1 MVRAYN
7 AAAQARAGRFDRFL
21 VRKASWGHFMKVA
34 VLGETL
40 AGEHRVA
47 LIPAGVSK
55 VEKLGC
61 EVIVVSGAGFLSHFS
76 DEEYRDA
83 GATIAPDLG
92 AAVQGA
98 GVVLKVQAPTPEE
111 IEALPEG
118 VVLISLLSPLTQPEL
133 IGELG
138 SAKVTAFALELIPRI
153 TRAQSMDVLSSQA
166 TVAGYKAVLTGANE
180 LAKFLPMFMT
190 AAGTIRPGKVLIL
203 GAGVAGLQ
211 AIATAR
217 RLGAR
222 VEAFDVRP
230 AVREQIES
238 LGATFLETEEE
249 VTGEGEGGYAK
260 ELSEEQHRR
269 ELDLIAAHIADTDL
283 VITTAQIPG
292 RPAPRLI
299 TEEMVDSMHPG
310 SVIVDLAAS
319 SGGNCAVTREG
330 ETVVRNGVKVMG
342 PTNLPAEIPTHAS
355 QMFSK
360 NVETLLKEL
369 VTEGELSLD
378 FEDEIVAGT
387 CVTHAGEVLHG
398 PTKEKLG

>member
-1 MVRAYN
+1 MN
-7 AAAQARAGRFDRFL
+7 
-21 VRKASWGHFMKVA
+21 VA

-40 AGEHRVA
+40 PGEDRVA
-47 LIPAGVSK
+47 LIPAAVSK
-55 VEKLGC
+55 LEQLGC
-61 EVIVVSGAGFLSHFS
+61 EVTVVSGAGVPSHFS
-76 DEEYRDA
+76 NEEYREA
-83 GATIAPDLG
+83 GATIAPDAG
-92 AAVQGA
+92 AALQGA
-98 GVVLKVQAPTPEE
+98 GVVLKVQAPTDEE
-111 IEALPEG
+111 VAALPEG
-118 VVLISLLSPLTQPEL
+118 VVLISLLSPHTQPEL
-133 IGELG
+133 IGRLAD
-138 SAKVTAFALELIPRI
+138 AKVSAFALELIPRI

-166 TVAGYKAVLTGANE
+166 TVAGYKAVLTGADE

-217 RLGAR
+217 RLGAK

-230 AVREQIES
+230 AVKEQVES

-260 ELSEEQHRR
+260 ELSEEQHQR
-269 ELDLIAAHIADTDL
+269 ELELIAAHIADTDL

-310 SVIVDLAAS
+310 SVIVDLAAT

-342 PTNLPAEIPTHAS
+342 PANLPAEIPTHAS

-369 VTEGELSLD
+369 GAEGEVSLD

-387 CVTHAGEVLHG
+387 CVTHGGEVRHG

>member
-1 MVRAYN
+1 
-7 AAAQARAGRFDRFL
+7 
-21 VRKASWGHFMKVA
+21 MKVA
-34 VLGETL
+34 VLAETL
-40 AGEHRVA
+40 PGEHRVA
-47 LIPAGVSK
+47 LIPASVSK
-55 VEKLGC
+55 LEKCGC
-61 EVIVVSGAGFLSHFS
+61 DVTVVSGAGLPAHFS
-76 DEEYRDA
+76 NEKYREA
-83 GATIAPDLG
+83 GAAIAPDVT
-92 AAVQGA
+92 AAVQDA
-98 GVVLKVQAPTPEE
+98 GVVLKVQAPTDEE

-118 VVLISLLSPLTQPEL
+118 VVFISLLSPLTQPEL
-133 IGELG
+133 IGRLA
-138 SAKVTAFALELIPRI
+138 SAKVSAFALELIPRI
-153 TRAQSMDVLSSQA
+153 SRAQSMDVLSSQA
-166 TVAGYKAVLTGANE
+166 TVAGYKAVLTGADQ
-180 LAKFLPMFMT
+180 LAKFLPMLMT

-217 RLGAR
+217 RLGAK

-230 AVREQIES
+230 AVKEQIES

-260 ELSEEQHRR
+260 ELSEEQHQR
-269 ELDLIAAHIADTDL
+269 ERDLIAAHIADTDL

-292 RPAPRLI
+292 RPAPLLI
-299 TEEMVDSMHPG
+299 TEAMVDSMHPG

-330 ETVVRNGVKVMG
+330 ATVVRNGVKVMG

-378 FEDEIVAGT
+378 FEDEVVAGT
-387 CVTHAGEVLHG
+387 CVTHAGEVVHG

>member
-1 MVRAYN
+1 MN
-7 AAAQARAGRFDRFL
+7 
-21 VRKASWGHFMKVA
+21 VA

-40 AGEHRVA
+40 PGEDRVA
-47 LIPAGVSK
+47 LIPAAVSK
-55 VEKLGC
+55 LEQLGC
-61 EVIVVSGAGFLSHFS
+61 EVTVVSGAGVPSHFS
-76 DEEYRDA
+76 NEEYREA
-83 GATIAPDLG
+83 GATIAPDAE
-92 AAVQGA
+92 AALQGA
-98 GVVLKVQAPTPEE
+98 GVVLKVQAPTDEE
-111 IEALPEG
+111 VAALPEG
-118 VVLISLLSPLTQPEL
+118 VVLISLLSPHTQPEL
-133 IGELG
+133 IGRLAD
-138 SAKVTAFALELIPRI
+138 AKVSAFALELIPRI

-166 TVAGYKAVLTGANE
+166 TVAGYKAVLTGADE

-217 RLGAR
+217 RLGAK

-230 AVREQIES
+230 AVKEQIES

-260 ELSEEQHRR
+260 ELSEEQHQR
-269 ELDLIAAHIADTDL
+269 ELELIAAHIVDTDL

-310 SVIVDLAAS
+310 SVIVDLAAT

-342 PTNLPAEIPTHAS
+342 PANLPAEIPTHAS

-369 VTEGELSLD
+369 GAEGEVSLD

-387 CVTHAGEVLHG
+387 CVTHGGEVRHG

>member
-1 MVRAYN
+1 MNVT
-7 AAAQARAGRFDRFL
+7 
-21 VRKASWGHFMKVA
+21 
-34 VLGETL
+34 VLGENQP
-40 AGEHRVA
+40 GEARVA
-47 LIPAGVSK
+47 LIPSSVPKLA
-55 VEKLGC
+55 KLGC
-61 EVIVVSGAGFLSHFS
+61 ELTIVSGAGLSAHFL
-76 DEEYRDA
+76 DEEYREA
-83 GATIAPDLG
+83 GAEIASDTSS
-92 AAVQGA
+92 AVQGA
-98 GVVLKVQAPTPEE
+98 DVVLKVQAPTEEE
-111 IEALPEG
+111 IAQLPAG

-133 IGELG
+133 VGKLG
-138 SAKVTAFALELIPRI
+138 SARVTAFALELIPRI

-166 TVAGYKAVLTGANE
+166 TVAGYKAVLVGADG
-180 LAKFLPMFMT
+180 LGKFLPMFMT
-190 AAGTIRPGKVLIL
+190 AAGTIRPAKVLIL

-217 RLGAR
+217 RLGAK

-230 AVREQIES
+230 AVKEQIES
-238 LGATFLETEEE
+238 LGAKFLETDQD

-260 ELSEEQHRR
+260 ELSEEQHQR
-269 ELDLIAAHIADTDL
+269 ELELIAAHIVDTDL

-299 TEEMVDSMHPG
+299 TEEMVDSMRPG
-310 SVIVDLAAS
+310 SVIVDLAAA

-342 PTNLPAEIPTHAS
+342 PANLPAEIPVHAS

-369 VTEGELSLD
+369 VKDGELALD
-378 FEDEIVAGT
+378 FEDEIVTAT
-387 CVTHAGEVLHG
+387 CVTHGGEVRHG

>member
-1 MVRAYN
+1 MN
-7 AAAQARAGRFDRFL
+7 
-21 VRKASWGHFMKVA
+21 VA

-40 AGEHRVA
+40 PGEQRVA
-47 LIPAGVSK
+47 LIPAGVPK
-55 VEKLGC
+55 LEKLGC
-61 EVIVVSGAGFLSHFS
+61 EVTVVSGAGLPSHFS
-76 DEEYRDA
+76 NEEYREA
-83 GATIAPDLG
+83 GATIAPDVR
-92 AAVQGA
+92 AALQGA
-98 GVVLKVQAPTPEE
+98 SVVLKVQAPTDEE
-111 IEALPEG
+111 IAALPED

-133 IGELG
+133 IGRLG
-138 SAKVTAFALELIPRI
+138 GARITAFALELIPRI

-166 TVAGYKAVLTGANE
+166 TVAGYKAVLTGADE

-217 RLGAR
+217 RLGAK

-230 AVREQIES
+230 AVKEQIES
-238 LGATFLETEEE
+238 LGAKFLQTAEE
-249 VTGEGEGGYAK
+249 VTAEGEGGYAK
-260 ELSEEQHRR
+260 ELSEEQHQR
-269 ELDLIAAHIADTDL
+269 ELELIATHIVDTDL

-299 TEEMVDSMHPG
+299 TEEMVDSMRPG
-310 SVIVDLAAS
+310 SVIVDLAAA
-319 SGGNCAVTREG
+319 SGGNCAITREG
-330 ETVVRNGVKVMG
+330 ETVERNGVKVMG
-342 PTNLPAEIPTHAS
+342 PANLPAEIPTHAS

-387 CVTHAGEVLHG
+387 CVTHGGEVRHG

>member
-118 VVLISLLSPLTQPEL
+118 VVLIALLSPLTQPEL

-190 AAGTIRPGKVLIL
+190 AAGTIRPGKFLIL
-203 GAGVAGLQ
+203 GARGAGLQ

>member
-61 EVIVVSGAGFLSHFS
+61 EVIVVSGAGILSHFS

-118 VVLISLLSPLTQPEL
+118 VVLIALLSPLTQPEL

-260 ELSEEQHRR
+260 ALSEEQHRR

>member
-1 MVRAYN
+1 
-7 AAAQARAGRFDRFL
+7 
-21 VRKASWGHFMKVA
+21 
-34 VLGETL
+34 
-40 AGEHRVA
+40 
-47 LIPAGVSK
+47 
-55 VEKLGC
+55 
-61 EVIVVSGAGFLSHFS
+61 
-76 DEEYRDA
+76 
-83 GATIAPDLG
+83 
-92 AAVQGA
+92 
-98 GVVLKVQAPTPEE
+98 
-111 IEALPEG
+111 
-118 VVLISLLSPLTQPEL
+118 L
-133 IGELG
+133 IGRLA
-138 SAKVTAFALELIPRI
+138 SAKVSAFALELIPRI
-153 TRAQSMDVLSSQA
+153 SRAQSMDVLSSQA
-166 TVAGYKAVLTGANE
+166 TVAGYKAVLTGADE

-217 RLGAR
+217 RLGAK

-230 AVREQIES
+230 AVKEQIES
-238 LGATFLETEEE
+238 LGAKFLEAEEE

-260 ELSEEQHRR
+260 ELSEEQHQR
-269 ELDLIAAHIADTDL
+269 ELELIAAHIADTDL

-292 RPAPRLI
+292 RPAPLLI

-330 ETVVRNGVKVMG
+330 ETVIRNGVKVMG
-342 PTNLPAEIPTHAS
+342 PANLPAEIPTHAS

-369 VTEGELSLD
+369 VAEGELSLD

-387 CVTHAGEVLHG
+387 CVTHGGEVRHG
-398 PTKEKLG
+398 PTREKLG

>member
-118 VVLISLLSPLTQPEL
+118 VVLIALLSPLTQPEL
-133 IGELG
+133 IGELA

-398 PTKEKLG
+398 PTKEKLD